1 MLKIAFGQS
10 YIYPLKKGHRF
21 PMEKYELIP
30 EQLIRRN
37 ICTDS
42 NFFNP
47 TEIKKSDVMHTH
59 DELYYDNLVNLT
71 LGKLDRRQIGFP
83 LTDALVKREHIIAQ
97 GTIDNTLYA
106 VEYGI
111 SMNIAGGTHHAFR
124 SRPGAFCMLNDQAI
138 AANYLLA
145 NKLAKKVM
153 IIDLDVHQGDGTASI
168 FEDNPNVFTLSF
180 HGEKNYPF
188 KKQKSNYDLGF
199 EDNTPDDVYLKT
211 LHNSIP
217 KLVDTFQPD
226 FIFYL
231 AGVDVLKNDK
241 LGRLGMSIEGC
252 KKRDQFVLEFCKSNN
267 LPIQVS
273 MGGGYSIYLKEII
286 DAHSNTF
293 ELAQE
298 VFF

>member
-97 GTIDNTLYA
+97 GD
-106 VEYGI
+106 
-111 SMNIAGGTHHAFR
+111 R
-124 SRPGAFCMLNDQAI
+124 
-138 AANYLLA
+138 
-145 NKLAKKVM
+145 
-153 IIDLDVHQGDGTASI
+153 
-168 FEDNPNVFTLSF
+168 
-180 HGEKNYPF
+180 
-188 KKQKSNYDLGF
+188 KS
-199 EDNTPDDVYLKT
+199 V
-211 LHNSIP
+211 
-217 KLVDTFQPD
+217 V
-226 FIFYL
+226 
-231 AGVDVLKNDK
+231 
-241 LGRLGMSIEGC
+241 
-252 KKRDQFVLEFCKSNN
+252 
-267 LPIQVS
+267 
-273 MGGGYSIYLKEII
+273 
-286 DAHSNTF
+286 
-293 ELAQE
+293 
-298 VFF
+298 

>member
-1 MLKIAFGQS
+1 MLTIAFDQS
-10 YIYPLKKGHRF
+10 YIYPLKRGHRF

-37 ICTDS
+37 ICTGS

-47 TEIKKSDVMHTH
+47 TEIKKSTVLRTH
-59 DELYYDNLVNLT
+59 DELYYDNLVNLS
-71 LGKLDRRQIGFP
+71 LGKLDQRQIGFP
-83 LTDALVKREHIIAQ
+83 LTGALIKREQIITQ

-106 VEYGI
+106 FEYGI

-124 SRPGAFCMLNDQAI
+124 NRPGAFCMLNDQAI
-138 AANYLLA
+138 AANYLLSK
-145 NKLAKKVM
+145 KLVKKVM

-168 FEDNPNVFTLSF
+168 FEDNPNVYTISF
-180 HGEKNYPF
+180 HGKKNYPF
-188 KKQKSNYDLGF
+188 RKQKSDFDFGF
-199 EDNTPDDVYLKT
+199 EDNTTDDIYLKT
-211 LHNSIP
+211 LNNTIP
-217 KLVDTFQPD
+217 KLVDTVKPD

-241 LGRLGMSIEGC
+241 LGRLAMSIEGC
-252 KKRDQFVLEFCKSNN
+252 KKRDRFILEFCKSNN
-267 LPIQVS
+267 LPLQVS